1 MSFYPR
7 KRQTGQ
13 PAPLLLAAHAYGS
26 QGKETKYKVSSLL
39 REMEAHLPLGQG
51 GVFHNLWGL
60 WNFLERKGKGGGGSD
75 KKESSPL

>member
-13 PAPLLLAAHAYGS
+13 LAPLLFAAHAYGS
-26 QGKETKYKVSSLL
+26 QGKEAKCKVSSLL

-75 KKESSPL
+75 KKESSPR